1 MKVMTKTLMRNRK
14 RIRTTSRSRRR
25 RRNISI
31 VKKKIP
37 TKKSQ
42 VSRENSSAGGQF

>member
-1 MKVMTKTLMRNRK
+1 MKVMTKTIMRNRK
-14 RIRTTSRSRRR
+14 RITSRSSRR

-31 VKKKIP
+31 VKKKVR
-37 TKKSQ
+37 TKSSQ